1 MREIV
6 KKINKLLALPLL
18 GLVYFYRY
26 ALNPISKS
34 MGGGC
39 RFYPTCSTYAVEALK
54 VHGLFFGAWL
64 IAKRLVKCG
73 PFHPGGYDPVPK
85 KKHACGCENT
95 LNTIDDNEKQG
106 KSSGSSSK

>member
-1 MREIV
+1 MRNFL
-6 KKINKLLALPLL
+6 KKANKIMALPLL

-54 VHGLFFGAWL
+54 THGLFYSVWL
-64 IAKRLVKCG
+64 ITIRLVKCG
-73 PFHPGGYDPVPK
+73 PFHPGGYDPVPVK
-85 KKHACGCENT
+85 KSTCECKNT
-95 LNTIDDNEKQG
+95 LENENEKQG
-106 KSSGSSSK
+106 KSSGSS